1 MNGYSGTDWLRIV
14 ALTAGAQL
22 LGHSVF
28 NRVLRTTSATIV
40 SLSILFE
47 VPGATLLAALFL
59 HQHVRVEQI
68 PAAILLL
75 GGVALVIR
83 SGTRSMPAE

>member
-1 MNGYSGTDWLRIV
+1 M
-14 ALTAGAQL
+14 

-28 NRVLRTTSATIV
+28 NRVLKTTSATIV

-47 VPGATLLAALFL
+47 VPGATLIAALFL
-59 HQHVRVEQI
+59 HQHVRLEQM
-68 PAAILLL
+68 PAALLLL
-75 GGVALVIR
+75 GGLALVIR